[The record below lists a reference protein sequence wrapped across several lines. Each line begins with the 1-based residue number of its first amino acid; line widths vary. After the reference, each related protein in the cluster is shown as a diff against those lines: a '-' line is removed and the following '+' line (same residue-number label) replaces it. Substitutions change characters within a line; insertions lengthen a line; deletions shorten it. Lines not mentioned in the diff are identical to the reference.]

1 MNINEIQPRMG
12 NIELTATVV
21 EKADVRTF
29 EKFGKQ
35 GRVCNATLQDDTGK
49 VSLTLW
55 NDDVDKVNTG
65 DTVKITNGWASE
77 YQGEVQ
83 LSTGKFG
90 TLEVQKGTKQAEEKT
105 EKKVKKREISLPD
118 DEAPMKDEEKVDWD

>member
-1 MNINEIQPRMG
+1 MG

-90 TLEVQKGTKQAEEKT
+90 TLEVQKGAKAEQKS
-105 EKKVKKREISLPD
+105 EKKVKKKESSLPD